1 MQMIEGAR
9 HWWRLWSVRL
19 AAIPALIA
27 GYLTAYPGELPKLVD
42 YVPEHWRGA
51 TSVLITGLV
60 FGVPTIVRLIQQTPK
75 GNSNG

>member
-1 MQMIEGAR
+1 MQLIEGAR

-42 YVPEHWRGA
+42 YVPEQWRA
-51 TSVLITGLV
+51 TASVLITALV
-60 FGVPTIVRLIQQTPK
+60 FGVPTLVRLIQQAPK
-75 GNSNG
+75 ENGNG